1 VCQTQA
7 PTLGDFSRILDGGV
21 RDTVIAVPIR
31 LYRELYKYVPGT
43 HSFFS
48 VTGSTLP
55 GLQLGGAFAD
65 ASELLGFGGM
75 GRG

>member
-1 VCQTQA
+1 
-7 PTLGDFSRILDGGV
+7 
-21 RDTVIAVPIR
+21 VIAVPIR